1 MLKRKIETY
10 LAKWKE
16 SKDRKPLVILG
27 SGGAFC
33 IFFARKSF
41 QVFSGFSLTTTS
53 PSFVLVLPPAL
64 NERKFIVLGL
74 GDAGKYRHRTRF
86 FSLVEFESPP
96 NPRF

>member
-53 PSFVLVLPPAL
+53 PSFMLVLPPRSMNASSSFPDWAML
-64 NERKFIVLGL
+64 ANTGIGRDFLL
-74 GDAGKYRHRTRF
+74 
-86 FSLVEFESPP
+86 FSGI
-96 NPRF
+96 